1 MASKKPPIKNQI
13 LADYLISSSHDLK
26 SIGGLLVSGII
37 STFGMYSIVLPFFST
52 GEEVNTSTLNTAL
65 FSFVIMLIIFDTVKR
80 GALTKFFNSL
90 LKKKIISSTAKKGY
104 LVISVFAIMFMV
116 LLDALG
122 SYATAE
128 KGATLYS
135 QFKTNG
141 STEFK
146 ILQQNAETGKA
157 TASNYTLVLE
167 AWKDSKEEAKTTC
180 TEKWKGWKAKYKATC
195 KEDWNKAN
203 PMPKQ
208 TADGQIKID
217 DYKAIKKDG
226 QGFLDEWLFIILFV
240 LLSLMT
246 LLMQYLTI
254 AKIYDDYNEIE
265 ESLTFERIE
274 FINDNIQEHET
285 ILAEHEQQTAEM
297 MANSKREKNVQDR
310 RFQKTGEA
318 IAIEHKKKNVETRG
332 KTVKRIAN
340 NQYVNTDDAKAGFFY
355 NPLGEDDNINQSVK
369 PNGYNQTVKPK
380 EEKEP
385 INDSSN
391 STVNQTVITERL
403 TDRLDSSLFTD
414 GELNLISILWDGN
427 NVKQHDPLTTRAN
440 VLKVIGDTKINT
452 VLLRDLY
459 KKLLKH
465 DYIYKRVGYFAKVEF
480 PQEENP
486 VNYAFDLGEYYE
498 K

>member
-1 MASKKPPIKNQI
+1 MANKKPSIKNKI
-13 LADYLISSSHDLK
+13 LEDYLINGSHDLK
-26 SIGGLLVSGII
+26 SIGGLVVSGII

-135 QFKTNG
+135 QFKTNK
-141 STEFK
+141 STEFQ
-146 ILQQNAETGKA
+146 ILQQNAESGKA
-157 TASNYTLVLE
+157 EANTYPLLLE
-167 AWKDSKEEAKTTC
+167 AWTKSKDQAYKNCDDKY
-180 TEKWKGWKAKYKATC
+180 KGWKSKYKANC
-195 KEDWNKAN
+195 KTDWDN
-203 PMPKQ
+203 PKDKNGNLIHAMPQ
-208 TADGQIKID
+208 PTATGKIEID

-285 ILAEHEQQTAEM
+285 ILA
-297 MANSKREKNVQDR
+297 
-310 RFQKTGEA
+310 
-318 IAIEHKKKNVETRG
+318 
-332 KTVKRIAN
+332 
-340 NQYVNTDDAKAGFFY
+340 
-355 NPLGEDDNINQSVK
+355 
-369 PNGYNQTVKPK
+369 
-380 EEKEP
+380 
-385 INDSSN
+385 
-391 STVNQTVITERL
+391 
-403 TDRLDSSLFTD
+403 
-414 GELNLISILWDGN
+414 
-427 NVKQHDPLTTRAN
+427 
-440 VLKVIGDTKINT
+440 
-452 VLLRDLY
+452 
-459 KKLLKH
+459 
-465 DYIYKRVGYFAKVEF
+465 
-480 PQEENP
+480 
-486 VNYAFDLGEYYE
+486 
-498 K
+498 